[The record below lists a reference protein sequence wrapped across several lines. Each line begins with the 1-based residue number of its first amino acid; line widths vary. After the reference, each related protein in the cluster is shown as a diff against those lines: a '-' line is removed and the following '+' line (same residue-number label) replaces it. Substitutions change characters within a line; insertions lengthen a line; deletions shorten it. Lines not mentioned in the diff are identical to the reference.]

1 MSLQTPP
8 PAAAP
13 LASSGSAGR
22 RFGDS
27 FHSSLFGRSS
37 SASPSSCI
45 AASFPGCAHLER
57 SVERVLG
64 SPVSLDI
71 ASGPRKGRS
80 QETVDDAQALVLAS
94 ILCEEEQDEAEREAE
109 KRSSQCEDGRLEE
122 EDYLPIVVRGA
133 AAHDDGDD
141 DESELDDDMRVNS
154 TTTTMSTAPRQRPFR
169 ALL

>member
-109 KRSSQCEDGRLEE
+109 KRSSQCRARHPMRL
-122 EDYLPIVVRGA
+122 LPVPQRQAPGHA
-133 AAHDDGDD
+133 QLLGCCQG
-141 DESELDDDMRVNS
+141 
-154 TTTTMSTAPRQRPFR
+154 TYGTMVPWLVGLAG
-169 ALL
+169 